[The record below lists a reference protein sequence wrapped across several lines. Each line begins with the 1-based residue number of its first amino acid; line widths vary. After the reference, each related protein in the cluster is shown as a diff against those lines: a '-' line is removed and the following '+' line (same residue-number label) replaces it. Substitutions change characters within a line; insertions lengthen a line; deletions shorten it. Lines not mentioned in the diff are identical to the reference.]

1 MATTTDGNDLA
12 FLTDAGIS
20 IDDKIKQL
28 KYKSIVIPVWNDLQK
43 EYDKK
48 QHPVFADPNYKDE
61 IKSTG
66 EVTKVSRIGLSLQKL
81 AADRMT
87 ELTFGIPV
95 KRIYKATTPDEQ
107 KAAKILEKIY
117 LKNRI
122 DSVNIDRGTSLFAS
136 CEFATLWYAVAEQ
149 NSIYGE
155 PSPLKLRC
163 KTYSPMNGDFI
174 YPLFDDNDDLIALSF
189 LFSRSDGDKTT
200 QYFDTFTANRRIR
213 WALPQGGGGWE
224 EEINEEIK
232 LGKIPAVYC
241 YRPTP
246 IWEDTSNEV
255 SEIEWTLSRNGN
267 YIRKNGKP
275 LFALF
280 ADKEIKYGG
289 GNENDS
295 LAVRQFP
302 QGSSAQYITWSQ
314 SVDSIKLQIDN
325 IYKAFFTQLQLPDM
339 SFDSMKTT
347 PMSGEARKMMF
358 VDAYLKVLKE
368 RGRLL
373 ESLDREM
380 NVIREYAKIMFPQY
394 SNAFETLSIEQSI
407 TPYTISDDK
416 ETIGNLM
423 TATGGKPIIS
433 QKEGVEFLGWSDD
446 VEATM
451 QQLQDENMS
460 SITQPTL

>member
-1 MATTTDGNDLA
+1 
-12 FLTDAGIS
+12 
-20 IDDKIKQL
+20 
-28 KYKSIVIPVWNDLQK
+28 
-43 EYDKK
+43 
-48 QHPVFADPNYKDE
+48 
-61 IKSTG
+61 
-66 EVTKVSRIGLSLQKL
+66 
-81 AADRMT
+81 
-87 ELTFGIPV
+87 
-95 KRIYKATTPDEQ
+95 
-107 KAAKILEKIY
+107 
-117 LKNRI
+117 
-122 DSVNIDRGTSLFAS
+122 
-136 CEFATLWYAVAEQ
+136 
-149 NSIYGE
+149 
-155 PSPLKLRC
+155 
-163 KTYSPMNGDFI
+163 MNGDFI

-189 LFSRSDGDKTT
+189 LFSRSDGETTT
-200 QYFDTFTANRRIR
+200 QYFDTFTANLRIR

-373 ESLDREM
+373 EALDREM

-394 SNAFETLSIEQSI
+394 ANAFETLSIEQSI